1 MPQSALCSFDNS
13 LDNTSPEDRGL
24 VGCKAGM
31 AINNSSEY
39 EEYVSVE
46 EDEDCVSRSVHVC
59 CDKSVLVLIGLFQ

>member
-1 MPQSALCSFDNS
+1 
-13 LDNTSPEDRGL
+13 
-24 VGCKAGM
+24 M
-31 AINNSSEY
+31 AINNSSSEY